1 MSYRLIAEEKPHHPV
16 SRLARVLGVS
26 RAGFYAWQKRPPSQ
40 RAKSDAALTERIKSI
55 HEETDGIYGAP
66 RIHAELAGEH
76 GVRVGRKRVARLM
89 RAAGLE
95 GVSRRRRYRVGT
107 TTPGGEAPA
116 APDVPPALKLH
127 PPQVGL
133 GPTLTTEELAVLLGP
148 EESGDN

>member
-76 GVRVGRKRVARLM
+76 GV
-89 RAAGLE
+89 
-95 GVSRRRRYRVGT
+95 VSAS
-107 TTPGGEAPA
+107 PG
-116 APDVPPALKLH
+116 
-127 PPQVGL
+127 
-133 GPTLTTEELAVLLGP
+133 
-148 EESGDN
+148 